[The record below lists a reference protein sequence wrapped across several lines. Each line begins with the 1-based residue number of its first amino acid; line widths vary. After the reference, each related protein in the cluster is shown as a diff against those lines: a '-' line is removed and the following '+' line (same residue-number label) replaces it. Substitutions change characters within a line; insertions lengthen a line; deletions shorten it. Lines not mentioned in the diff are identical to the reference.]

1 MSTSTPTS
9 ARDDDG
15 PQGQTT
21 QELYEAALEA
31 NQKNSTEP
39 SYPGYGAAHGVLE
52 AYLDDAQLAHEL
64 NVSPR
69 TVARWRAMR
78 EGPPVTRVGR
88 RVMYRRSAVEAWLA
102 DLERSQVA
110 S

>member
-1 MSTSTPTS
+1 MSTNTP
-9 ARDDDG
+9 ANVFGDDDAQG
-15 PQGQTT
+15 PTT

-31 NQKNSTEP
+31 KQNNSTEP
-39 SYPGYGAAHGVLE
+39 SYPGYGAAHGILAE
-52 AYLDDAQLAHEL
+52 YLDDAQLAHEL

-88 RVMYRRSAVEAWLA
+88 RVMYRRSAVEAWLVE
-102 DLERSQVA
+102 LERCQVA